1 MPSPRPFHLPQVLPS
16 ASADALS
23 LLCSLLCF
31 NPNERSTAADAMR
44 SGYCSQGAWVQAAD
58 PNEPPPHARQGGK
71 PRPVA
76 ADLKF
81 NDSVKRHTS
90 DYREGIYELVD
101 RLASEDAKSGGRV
114 VNARP
119 SRNPEAR
126 GGG

>member
-1 MPSPRPFHLPQVLPS
+1 MEMEPIGVGRPVEV
-16 ASADALS
+16 AR
-23 LLCSLLCF
+23 
-31 NPNERSTAADAMR
+31 PNETPVTDVGC
-44 SGYCSQGAWVQAAD
+44 SGSPSDD
-58 PNEPPPHARQGGK
+58 PQDVGK

-101 RLASEDAKSGGRV
+101 RLASEEAKSGGRV